1 MSDIATQ
8 TGTGAFV
15 RRELVAA
22 SLRPPTERGLI
33 GWARENLFS
42 GPFNI
47 VMTILSVLLILLIV
61 PPLLRFMLIDAVWTG
76 DNREACVNASGACWP
91 FVKAKFGQFIYGF
104 YPIAERW
111 RPNVVFALGALL
123 LAPLL
128 IPPAPFKRL
137 NAILFFGIF
146 PLIAFV
152 LLTGGNLDLQ
162 HFLIGRLVNF
172 DSLFGQTFLGLR
184 VSFWID
190 YVLSVALLI
199 GISAFAG
206 RLLGGDA
213 WAITRSALFF
223 FLLLALVLLA
233 FNLDFGLVSVETPAW
248 GGLLVTLVVAVTG
261 IVVSLPLG
269 ILLALGR
276 RSELPAVKAFSIVFI
291 EFWRGV
297 PLITVLFFA
306 TYMLPLFLPGGLT
319 INGLLRAL
327 IGVALF
333 AAAYMAEVVRGGLQA
348 IPKGQYEGAAA
359 LGLGYWQTMGQVV
372 LPQALTL
379 VIPGIVNTF
388 IGLFKDTT
396 LVLIV
401 AIFDLLGQL
410 RAAFT
415 DPNWSTPTTLFTG
428 FAFGAVVYFIFCFSM
443 SRYSMFVERRLSAGK
458 RH

>member
-1 MSDIATQ
+1 VA
-8 TGTGAFV
+8 AFV
-15 RRELVAA
+15 RRRIAPVMA
-22 SLRPPTERGLI
+22 PPRIERGLI
-33 GWARENLFS
+33 AWLRWRLFATPLQTALTFLS
-42 GPFNI
+42 LA
-47 VMTILSVLLILLIV
+47 ILIIVLLPAIRFLIV
-61 PPLLRFMLIDAVWTG
+61 DAVWQG
-76 DNREACVNASGACWP
+76 DTREACLGASGACWP
-91 FVKAKFGQFIYGF
+91 FIKAKFGQFIYGF

-128 IPPAPFKRL
+128 IPRAPFKRL

-146 PLIAFV
+146 PLVAFV

-190 YVLSVALLI
+190 YVLSAALLT
-199 GISAFAG
+199 GIAALAG

-213 WAITRSALFF
+213 RAIMRSALFF

-233 FNLDFGLVSVETPAW
+233 FDLDFGLVPVETPAW

>member
-1 MSDIATQ
+1 
-8 TGTGAFV
+8 
-15 RRELVAA
+15 
-22 SLRPPTERGLI
+22 
-33 GWARENLFS
+33 
-42 GPFNI
+42 
-47 VMTILSVLLILLIV
+47 
-61 PPLLRFMLIDAVWTG
+61 
-76 DNREACVNASGACWP
+76 
-91 FVKAKFGQFIYGF
+91 
-104 YPIAERW
+104 
-111 RPNVVFALGALL
+111 
-123 LAPLL
+123 
-128 IPPAPFKRL
+128 
-137 NAILFFGIF
+137 
-146 PLIAFV
+146 
-152 LLTGGNLDLQ
+152 
-162 HFLIGRLVNF
+162 
-172 DSLFGQTFLGLR
+172 
-184 VSFWID
+184 
-190 YVLSVALLI
+190 
-199 GISAFAG
+199 
-206 RLLGGDA
+206 
-213 WAITRSALFF
+213 
-223 FLLLALVLLA
+223 LLALVLLA
-233 FNLDFGLVSVETPAW
+233 FDLDFGLVPVETPAW

-306 TYMLPLFLPGGLT
+306 TYMLPLFLPGGLA

-348 IPKGQYEGAAA
+348 IPRGQYEGAAA

-443 SRYSMFVERRLSAGK
+443 SRYSQFVERRLSAGK